1 MPKIKF
7 LIYGFLFFQI
17 SAKAQNVFT
26 ISTKEQ
32 YDSSVK
38 ANTQNRL
45 VNLKKFIPGVNLN
58 LKYATPNNFTNKKLY
73 KKATT
78 TYMRYDAAMALLE
91 VQKYLNNQGMAIKI
105 FDAYRPYAVTKLMW
119 DLIHDERYVAN
130 PKSGSGHNK
139 GTSVDLTIVKMDSG
153 KELDMGTGFDNFTEL
168 AHHSHTPNFDSTIKA
183 NRNLL
188 KSTMEKFGFKILD
201 TEWWHYS
208 WISVEK
214 YDVIDLNF
222 KQLKNVIF

>member
-7 LIYGFLFFQI
+7 LIYGFLFFQT

-32 YDSSVK
+32 YDSSVQ
-38 ANTQNRL
+38 ANSKNRL
-45 VNLKKFIPGVNLN
+45 VNLKKIIPGVNLN

-139 GTSVDLTIVKMDSG
+139 GTSVDLTIVKMDSD

-214 YDVIDLNF
+214 YDVIDMNF

>member
-7 LIYGFLFFQI
+7 LIYGLLFFQI

-58 LKYATPNNFTNKKLY
+58 LKYATPNNFTNKRLY

-78 TYMRYDAAMALLE
+78 TYLRYDAAMALLE

-214 YDVIDLNF
+214 YDVIDMNF

>member
-1 MPKIKF
+1 MPKMKF
-7 LIYGFLFFQI
+7 LIYWFLFFQT

-38 ANTQNRL
+38 ANSKNRL

-91 VQKYLNNQGMAIKI
+91 IQKYLNNQGMAIKI
-105 FDAYRPYAVTKLMW
+105 FDAYRPFAVTKLMW

-139 GTSVDLTIVKMDSG
+139 GTSVDLTIVKMDSD

-214 YDVIDLNF
+214 YDVIDMNF